1 MSPELRN
8 ALCLPTPIKSVWS
21 SIQALAASEYH
32 EDQRAQ
38 AGTLAKRPSGITG
51 SGGSMSL
58 IAVHPVSDTILVPA
72 RLELTLYYSGHRRF
86 LGLAVLLAHFRP
98 RDLSFLLSD
107 Y

>member
-1 MSPELRN
+1 
-8 ALCLPTPIKSVWS
+8 
-21 SIQALAASEYH
+21 
-32 EDQRAQ
+32 
-38 AGTLAKRPSGITG
+38 
-51 SGGSMSL
+51 MSL